1 MSKFHRILV
10 LIFLMFSYRCEDF
23 LTTIVSLEPD
33 TTPPIISISYP
44 LTNSVVS
51 GIVNILCVSTDN
63 EGVEKVEL
71 WVNESPTGAIDESYP
86 YSLDWDTTLLENGN
100 YTILVRSYD
109 TSNNQADSA
118 PIDLIINN
126 SRSNI

>member
-1 MSKFHRILV
+1 MSKFYRILV
-10 LIFLMFSYRCEDF
+10 LIFLLFFYSCEDL
-23 LTTIVSLEPD
+23 LTTLVTLEPD

-51 GIVNILCVSTDN
+51 GIVNILCISTDN
-63 EGVEKVEL
+63 KGVEKVEL
-71 WVNESPTGAIDESYP
+71 WVNEAPTGAIDDSYP

-100 YTILVRSYD
+100 YTIFVRSYD

-118 PIDLIINN
+118 LIDLIINN
-126 SRSNI
+126 SRSNV

>member
-1 MSKFHRILV
+1 MSKFLKILV
-10 LIFLMFSYRCEDF
+10 LIFLLLSYGCEDL

-51 GIVNILCVSTDN
+51 GIVNILCISTDN
-63 EGVEKVEL
+63 KGVKKVDL
-71 WVNESPTGAIDESYP
+71 WVNGSPTGAIDDSYP
-86 YSLDWDTTLLENGN
+86 YSLEWDTTLLESGK

-118 PIDLIINN
+118 PIELIINN

>member
-1 MSKFHRILV
+1 MSKFYRILV
-10 LIFLMFSYRCEDF
+10 LIFLLFFYSCEDL
-23 LTTIVSLEPD
+23 LTTIVTLEPD

-51 GIVNILCVSTDN
+51 GIVSILCISTDN
-63 EGVEKVEL
+63 KGVEKVEL
-71 WVNESPTGAIDESYP
+71 WVNEAPTGAIDDSYP

-100 YTILVRSYD
+100 YTIFVRSYD

-118 PIDLIINN
+118 LIDLIINN
-126 SRSNI
+126 SRSNV